1 MNVDMCTHIVSH
13 GSTDDTPFV
22 LINTPTA
29 NAWCCPSCAVA
40 WTEQVIQSQPI
51 HSVLKSLV
59 FTACGHDEGL
69 CRTCLSS
76 FRDALTARWSCA
88 MVTDKRLANRLMRI
102 RRLLS
107 KNYDKGNTSEA
118 YKARSAY
125 RNANILGMAGVRG
138 RAGAVWTANRAQR
151 LSVLRPPVH
160 TVVVVPAS
168 LG

>member
-59 FTACGHDEGL
+59 FTACDHGEEL
-69 CRTCLSS
+69 CRRCLSS

-107 KNYDKGNTSEA
+107 KNYDKGNTPEA
-118 YKARSAY
+118 YKARQAY
-125 RNANILGMAGVRG
+125 PGLLRRTGRGLDAALAGQRWQG
-138 RAGAVWTANRAQR
+138 LRAQR
-151 LSVLRPPVH
+151 LTALVPPVES
-160 TVVVVPAS
+160 VVVMPAS
-168 LG
+168 